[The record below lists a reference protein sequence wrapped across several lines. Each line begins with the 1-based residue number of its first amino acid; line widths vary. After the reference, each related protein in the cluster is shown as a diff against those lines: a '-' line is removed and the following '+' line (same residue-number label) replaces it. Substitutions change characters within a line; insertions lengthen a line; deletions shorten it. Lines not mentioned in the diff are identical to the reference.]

1 MTDVLDKN
9 DSPRKK
15 FLAFLYP
22 EIKDLAK
29 HFLTLVSGVLVFS
42 VTLSE
47 YFIKINN
54 NPTPFQTRA
63 HMAAWLV
70 WVAAVILLGLGVLI
84 NFGAAV
90 QALRHH
96 ERDIR
101 GLVWV
106 TYVTIDDGGI
116 LFVAGLLALAL
127 SGVSK
132 LL

>member
-1 MTDVLDKN
+1 M
-9 DSPRKK
+9 K
-15 FLAFLYP
+15 FCTVEEWPKRYRCDQFR
-22 EIKDLAK
+22 
-29 HFLTLVSGVLVFS
+29 
-42 VTLSE
+42 
-47 YFIKINN
+47 
-54 NPTPFQTRA
+54 RA
-63 HMAAWLV
+63 LMAAWLV
-70 WVAAVILLGLGVLI
+70 WIAAVIFVGLGVLI
-84 NFGAAV
+84 NFVAAV

-106 TYVTIDDGGI
+106 TYVAIDAGGI